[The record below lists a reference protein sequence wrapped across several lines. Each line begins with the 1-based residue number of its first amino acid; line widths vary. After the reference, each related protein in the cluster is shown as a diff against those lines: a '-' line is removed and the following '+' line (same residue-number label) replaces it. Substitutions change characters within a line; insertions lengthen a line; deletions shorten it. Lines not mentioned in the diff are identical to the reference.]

1 MVAGTP
7 VDSTDST
14 YAGAA
19 YVFVRVDGKWSQ
31 QARLARDVPSAF
43 AEFGYSVAI
52 SGDTLVVGAPGEDAG
67 GTAAGAVYVFVRQG
81 TTWSQQAM
89 LTPSDPADDKN
100 FGASVAIDGETLVV
114 GGLQDSDQGPNAGA
128 AYVFVRN
135 GTSWSQQTKLTADN
149 FSPGNLFGFSVA
161 ISSGTV
167 AVGSPYDDDA
177 GLNAGA
183 VYIFTRSG
191 TIWREQTELFASSA
205 ADEDRL
211 GWSVALD
218 GDTAVAGAPRNL
230 YFADVPG
237 SAHVFVRS
245 GTTWNEQARLVASDG
260 AATDGFGSA
269 VGFKGDTAVIGSRFD
284 SSFAAG
290 GGSVY
295 LFTRSGTAW
304 NRTAELA
311 SNDIGAY
318 YQFGYSVGTDGP
330 TIVVGAPLAGD
341 PNAGEY
347 QNGAAYVFASA
358 SNTAPVAH
366 PQSVTTAEDTAV
378 AITLSGSDAEAAALT
393 FAVVS
398 GPANGTLR
406 GRLPNLT
413 YAPNLDFNGSD
424 SFTFKANDGQL
435 DSATATVSINIT
447 PVNDAPVA
455 DSQSVTTLEDTA
467 VVITLTGSDVE
478 GSPLTFAVLTG
489 PTKGTLSGAAPNLTY
504 TPNANVNG
512 SDSFTF
518 KANDGELDSAPATV
532 SITIT
537 PVNDAPV
544 ADNLSVTTLEDTAV
558 VITLTGSDVEGS
570 PLTFAVLTG
579 PTKGTLSGTTPNL
592 TYTPSANANGADSFT
607 FKVTDGQLDSA
618 PATVSIKVTS
628 VNDAPTISKIAN
640 QTIARNS
647 STGPIAFTVGDMDN
661 NPGSLTV
668 SATSSNPTLVP
679 DCNIRFGGSGAN
691 RTITVTP
698 TRKKVGVAT
707 ITVTVSDGLA
717 TVSTSFTITVTR
729 SNHPSDDDEDDRD
742 LEVNSPRRM
751 RPGKSPTR

>member
-1 MVAGTP
+1 MNLMNRKSTSIVTILALASLLAAVPHAGASAPSLETKLSPADTTLFQNFGWSVAVSGDSMVAGTP

-19 YVFVRVDGKWSQ
+19 YVFVRNGGTWSQ
-31 QARLARDVPSAF
+31 QDSVAPDVLSAF
-43 AEFGYSVAI
+43 AELGYAAAI

-67 GTAAGAVYVFVRQG
+67 GTSAGAVYVFVRQG
-81 TTWSQQAM
+81 TTWSQQAK
-89 LTPSDPADDKN
+89 LTPPDPAADKN

-114 GGLQDSDQGPNAGA
+114 GALQDTDQGPDAGA
-128 AYVFVRN
+128 AYVFVRS
-135 GTSWSQQTKLTADN
+135 GTSWSPQAKLTADN

-191 TIWREQTELFASSA
+191 TIWSEQTELFGNTA
-205 ADEDRL
+205 ANDDRL

-304 NRTAELA
+304 NQIAELA

-330 TIVVGAPLAGD
+330 TFVVGVPLAGD
-341 PNAGEY
+341 SNAGEY

-378 AITLSGSDAEAAALT
+378 AITLSGSDAEAAPLT

-406 GRLPNLT
+406 GTLPNLT

-467 VVITLTGSDVE
+467 VVIPPTRSHRQGH
-478 GSPLTFAVLTG
+478 PLTFPVFAG
-489 PTKGTLSGAAPNLTY
+489 PTQRTLNRP
-504 TPNANVNG
+504 
-512 SDSFTF
+512 
-518 KANDGELDSAPATV
+518 
-532 SITIT
+532 
-537 PVNDAPV
+537 
-544 ADNLSVTTLEDTAV
+544 
-558 VITLTGSDVEGS
+558 
-570 PLTFAVLTG
+570 
-579 PTKGTLSGTTPNL
+579 TPNL
-592 TYTPSANANGADSFT
+592 TYTPQANPNSADSFT
-607 FKVTDGQLDSA
+607 
-618 PATVSIKVTS
+618 
-628 VNDAPTISKIAN
+628 
-640 QTIARNS
+640 
-647 STGPIAFTVGDMDN
+647 
-661 NPGSLTV
+661 
-668 SATSSNPTLVP
+668 
-679 DCNIRFGGSGAN
+679 
-691 RTITVTP
+691 
-698 TRKKVGVAT
+698 
-707 ITVTVSDGLA
+707 
-717 TVSTSFTITVTR
+717 
-729 SNHPSDDDEDDRD
+729 
-742 LEVNSPRRM
+742 
-751 RPGKSPTR
+751 

>member
-1 MVAGTP
+1 M
-7 VDSTDST
+7 
-14 YAGAA
+14 
-19 YVFVRVDGKWSQ
+19 
-31 QARLARDVPSAF
+31 
-43 AEFGYSVAI
+43 
-52 SGDTLVVGAPGEDAG
+52 
-67 GTAAGAVYVFVRQG
+67 
-81 TTWSQQAM
+81 
-89 LTPSDPADDKN
+89 
-100 FGASVAIDGETLVV
+100 
-114 GGLQDSDQGPNAGA
+114 
-128 AYVFVRN
+128 
-135 GTSWSQQTKLTADN
+135 
-149 FSPGNLFGFSVA
+149 
-161 ISSGTV
+161 
-167 AVGSPYDDDA
+167 
-177 GLNAGA
+177 
-183 VYIFTRSG
+183 
-191 TIWREQTELFASSA
+191 
-205 ADEDRL
+205 
-211 GWSVALD
+211 
-218 GDTAVAGAPRNL
+218 
-230 YFADVPG
+230 
-237 SAHVFVRS
+237 
-245 GTTWNEQARLVASDG
+245 
-260 AATDGFGSA
+260 
-269 VGFKGDTAVIGSRFD
+269 
-284 SSFAAG
+284 
-290 GGSVY
+290 
-295 LFTRSGTAW
+295 
-304 NRTAELA
+304 
-311 SNDIGAY
+311 
-318 YQFGYSVGTDGP
+318 
-330 TIVVGAPLAGD
+330 
-341 PNAGEY
+341 
-347 QNGAAYVFASA
+347 
-358 SNTAPVAH
+358 
-366 PQSVTTAEDTAV
+366 
-378 AITLSGSDAEAAALT
+378 
-393 FAVVS
+393 
-398 GPANGTLR
+398 
-406 GRLPNLT
+406 
-413 YAPNLDFNGSD
+413 
-424 SFTFKANDGQL
+424 
-435 DSATATVSINIT
+435 
-447 PVNDAPVA
+447 
-455 DSQSVTTLEDTA
+455 
-467 VVITLTGSDVE
+467 VITLTGSDLE

-618 PATVSIKVTS
+618 PATVSINVTS

-679 DCNIRFGGSGAN
+679 DCNIRSGGSGAN

-707 ITVTVSDGLA
+707 TTVTVSDGLA

-742 LEVNSPRRM
+742 LQVNSPRRM

>member
-1 MVAGTP
+1 
-7 VDSTDST
+7 
-14 YAGAA
+14 
-19 YVFVRVDGKWSQ
+19 
-31 QARLARDVPSAF
+31 
-43 AEFGYSVAI
+43 
-52 SGDTLVVGAPGEDAG
+52 
-67 GTAAGAVYVFVRQG
+67 
-81 TTWSQQAM
+81 
-89 LTPSDPADDKN
+89 
-100 FGASVAIDGETLVV
+100 
-114 GGLQDSDQGPNAGA
+114 
-128 AYVFVRN
+128 
-135 GTSWSQQTKLTADN
+135 
-149 FSPGNLFGFSVA
+149 
-161 ISSGTV
+161 
-167 AVGSPYDDDA
+167 
-177 GLNAGA
+177 
-183 VYIFTRSG
+183 
-191 TIWREQTELFASSA
+191 
-205 ADEDRL
+205 
-211 GWSVALD
+211 

-304 NRTAELA
+304 NQTAELA

-378 AITLSGSDAEAAALT
+378 AITLSGSDAEAAPLT

-406 GRLPNLT
+406 GTLPNLT

-424 SFTFKANDGQL
+424 SFTFKANDGQF

-455 DSQSVTTLEDTA
+455 DSQ
-467 VVITLTGSDVE
+467 
-478 GSPLTFAVLTG
+478 
-489 PTKGTLSGAAPNLTY
+489 
-504 TPNANVNG
+504 
-512 SDSFTF
+512 
-518 KANDGELDSAPATV
+518 
-532 SITIT
+532 
-537 PVNDAPV
+537 
-544 ADNLSVTTLEDTAV
+544 SVTTLEDTAV

-618 PATVSIKVTS
+618 PATVSINVTS

-679 DCNIRFGGSGAN
+679 DCNIRSGGSGAN

-707 ITVTVSDGLA
+707 TTVTVSDGLA

-742 LEVNSPRRM
+742 LQVNSPRRM